1 MSRVVSA
8 HRYSLWRGAWRE
20 NLSASLRVPETFRRL
35 IAVIGIAVV
44 AAAAGIAS
52 TFVSTMVAVRVAIG
66 VPVILILSRYRYVLL
81 LMWAL
86 TDAFIGSTVPFF
98 NGQNLDTALTVPL
111 LIAMLILPVRR
122 CFRRMPALAV
132 LLAFL
137 VWVLAGIRL
146 SPLDLVSFLKA
157 WTLELNYVAIAVLTI
172 CTITTRRRL
181 LVLVDCILV
190 VFTAIAVYGIYSYA
204 THTNGVFDPTTG
216 QFRIFIIYLDSA
228 PSAALI
234 LLLALPLALYRAIT
248 LRGPM
253 RVAVW
258 CAVALLVIAI
268 VLTFSRLAFV
278 SIALIIVIM
287 APFLPS
293 RKMLLSLLGGIVGL
307 SILVGILAA
316 VNNTSIF
323 ARFFN
328 TDVATLNGRTVL
340 WVAVIK
346 DFDPTQL
353 LGKGMDAAH
362 LFLVN
367 AHLEGI
373 ADVPSNLFVTALY
386 DYGIIGVTLLAATF
400 ATLLISLL
408 KGAGRAT
415 GEHRVLYAVAVAVLL
430 CVLIESLELDDFQA
444 QSIGIY
450 FWILSALPF
459 ADYWFQ
465 SPWPT
470 SVSNREVAGE
480 TDKVGDADAEEIQ
493 AAGRRT

>member
-1 MSRVVSA
+1 MSRVVRVHLHFPWWGTWS
-8 HRYSLWRGAWRE
+8 E
-20 NLSASLRVPETFRRL
+20 NHPASFRMPDTLKRP
-35 IAVIGIAVV
+35 IAGIAAAF
-44 AAAAGIAS
+44 AAAVAGIAS
-52 TFVSTMVAVRVAIG
+52 TFVSPNVAARVTLG
-66 VPVILILSRYRYVLL
+66 VPIIVFLARYRYVLL
-81 LMWAL
+81 LLWAL
-86 TDAFIGSTVPFF
+86 SDTFIGSVVPFF

-111 LIAMLILPVRR
+111 LIAMVILPVRR

-137 VWVLAGIRL
+137 AWVLAGIRL
-146 SPLDLVSFLKA
+146 SPLDLVSFLKS

-172 CTITTRRRL
+172 CTVTTRRRL
-181 LVLVDCILV
+181 LVLIDCILV
-190 VFTAIAVYGIYSYA
+190 LFTVLAVYGIYSYV
-204 THTNGVFDPTTG
+204 THTNGGYDPTTG

-228 PSAALI
+228 PSAALS

-253 RVAVW
+253 RVTVW
-258 CAVALLVIAI
+258 CAVALLVIGI
-268 VLTFSRLAFV
+268 VLTFSRLALI
-278 SIALIIVIM
+278 SIALIIIIM

-293 RKMLLSLLGGIVGL
+293 RKMLFSLLGGVMGL

-340 WVAVIK
+340 WVALIK
-346 DFDPTQL
+346 DFDPTHL
-353 LGKGMDAAH
+353 LGNGMDAAH
-362 LFLVN
+362 MFLVS

-386 DYGIIGVTLLAATF
+386 DYGIIGVTLLGAVF
-400 ATLLISLL
+400 VTLLINLM
-408 KGAGRAT
+408 KGARNAT
-415 GEHRVLYAVAVAVLL
+415 GEHRVLYAVAVAVTLS
-430 CVLIESLELDDFQA
+430 VLIESLELDDFQA

-465 SPWPT
+465 SRWQT
-470 SVSNREVAGE
+470 RSSGREVAGE
-480 TDKVGDADAEEIQ
+480 ADKVVDAEETQ